1 MKITSQASAHVQ
13 APTAAAVSE
22 GTEKSQVPAAGGGSE
37 EKLQSAVLQPAQATM
52 DALPD
57 IDMHR
62 VAELREALAGGK
74 LPFDAGK
81 LAGLIDRYHGGR
93 S

>member
-1 MKITSQASAHVQ
+1 MKINGQISGQVQ
-13 APTAAAVSE
+13 APASAGVSE
-22 GTEKSQVPAAGGGSE
+22 SAEKSQVPAAVAGGTE
-37 EKLQSAVLQPAQATM
+37 TLQSAVLQPAQATL

-57 IDMHR
+57 IDLKR
-62 VAELREALAGGK
+62 VAELREALAAGK

>member
-1 MKITSQASAHVQ
+1 MKITGSPIATPSGVSASEAASPLAQASPATPL
-13 APTAAAVSE
+13 ASAGVS
-22 GTEKSQVPAAGGGSE
+22 
-37 EKLQSAVLQPAQATM
+37 QSAGVQQAQAVLK
-52 DALPD
+52 ALPE
-57 IDMHR
+57 IDQAR
-62 VAELREALAGGK
+62 VAELREALAQGK

>member
-22 GTEKSQVPAAGGGSE
+22 SAEKSQVPAAVAGGAE
-37 EKLQSAVLQPAQATM
+37 ALQSAVLQPAQASLN
-52 DALPD
+52 ALPD
-57 IDMHR
+57 IDMQR
-62 VAELREALAGGK
+62 VAELREALAAGK